1 MSINWDT
8 PVSEL
13 MHSDDTIG
21 LFESDEELMHFKY
34 IKREKKNGK
43 WVYYYDESAL
53 TNSETA
59 QRYRRTKEG
68 VREEKKQY
76 EDYKRFLENPPY
88 KDTPTA
94 RANRE
99 RHLKIAGNHYKAM
112 RQSAAGAAAQY
123 AIKKVS
129 SFPERTISRGLVKL
143 GNLLSGRRKKK

>member
-53 TNSETA
+53 TSSETA
-59 QRYRRTKEG
+59 QRYRNTKEG
-68 VREEKKQY
+68 VREEKKMY
-76 EDYKRFLENPPY
+76 EQMKKEGH
-88 KDTPTA
+88 KKT
-94 RANRE
+94 E
-99 RHLKIAGNHYKAM
+99 QVEKHYKSL
-112 RQSAAGAAAQY
+112 RRSAAGAAAQY